1 MSTLRQIGP
10 LGIVVALVAAVTWI
24 LLSGHDTLGSW
35 LLAGLI
41 LAHGLIHLMFL
52 APAPPRAV
60 PASAGGPAWPFDLR
74 RSWLVGRVGAGTV
87 TTIGR
92 VLVVAVVVCSALAAL
107 ATVGVMVPSSLWA
120 ALVVVSA
127 ACSLAL
133 LGIGSSSTLL
143 VGVAIDLALL
153 WLALVSSWAPT
164 A

>member
-1 MSTLRQIGP
+1 
-10 LGIVVALVAAVTWI
+10 VVALICVVTWM
-24 LLSGHDTLGSW
+24 LVSGHDALGTW
-35 LLAGLI
+35 LLAGLL
-41 LAHGLIHLMFL
+41 LAHGLVHAMFL
-52 APAPPRAV
+52 VPAPP
-60 PASAGGPAWPFDLR
+60 PALAASGEGQTWPFDLG

-107 ATVGVMVPSSLWA
+107 ATVGVVVPSSLWT
-120 ALVVVSA
+120 ALVVASA

-133 LGIGSSSTLL
+133 LGIGSSPTLL